1 MKRHK
6 KPTKRQKMTTKRDTK
21 LKRRKKTRRGLNNN
35 TAGSCTTTK
44 SRQKHHYRSQIT
56 KDIFHHRE
64 AKEDDKRPIRP
75 QIDAKKDH
83 KETQNNYGQN
93 KNKTSLWSF
102 CHHEEGCGLFTVSE
116 SVSLTDAAGDEQR
129 EHFEL
134 NVEASHSDQVC
145 CRDLLRVFP
154 STPSPPYMKSV

>member
-75 QIDAKKDH
+75 QIDAKRTIKRHNTTTDKIKIKH
-83 KETQNNYGQN
+83 
-93 KNKTSLWSF
+93 L
-102 CHHEEGCGLFTVSE
+102 CGRFVTMKK
-116 SVSLTDAAGDEQR
+116 AAGCSLFQ
-129 EHFEL
+129 
-134 NVEASHSDQVC
+134 
-145 CRDLLRVFP
+145 
-154 STPSPPYMKSV
+154 SP

>member
-1 MKRHK
+1 
-6 KPTKRQKMTTKRDTK
+6 MTTKRDTK

-35 TAGSCTTTK
+35 TARSCTTTK
-44 SRQKHHYRSQIT
+44 L
-56 KDIFHHRE
+56 DV
-64 AKEDDKRPIRP
+64 
-75 QIDAKKDH
+75 
-83 KETQNNYGQN
+83 
-93 KNKTSLWSF
+93 SF
-102 CHHEEGCGLFTVSE
+102 
-116 SVSLTDAAGDEQR
+116 TDAAGDEQC